1 MTIADNKS
9 INVNFDIPVSVDQV
23 WFFGSLIA
31 LGAILVAVLFVR
43 NKWAENK
50 KRSWRLHEKQMVNA
64 VYWAGWI
71 LSPLWLLL
79 IGLTIRG
86 LFSLWFSTPD
96 ESSIGEVAMR
106 LHYLALAGLT
116 TVLAGLIG
124 APLAILRVHTVERQ
138 TKAQEEGLITDRIN
152 KAVEGLGAEK
162 IIKRTQIQDR
172 PAPASDTQ
180 TMTLGSKWPASSVKL
195 DYGVEALS
203 HEQTVPNI
211 EVRIGAIYALER
223 IAKHNL
229 DEHIQIMEILCAY
242 VRENAPIKKQNP
254 QKERYAKPRS
264 DVQTALTVIGRR
276 TEKQRNVESSP
287 NVMWPTVHDS
297 DVIRETGAGKN
308 KVTKFSAALL
318 ERLNLGVAPLALSKH
333 FNLDFSLCELAGV
346 DFSEGNFANTNFRG
360 SNLSGAQLMGA
371 NLQNCDFWDAVLKDA
386 HLSFA
391 DMSGSRMWDANLC
404 AARLVHTRLHCVE
417 FWDTIFDEKVDITDA
432 TFYLATFREV
442 NLSLVEISNHQ
453 IEASFGDD
461 QTRLNILTLKP
472 RHWGCPESDRLE
484 FLKETKIWAADP
496 LNYQS
501 GG

>member
-1 MTIADNKS
+1 MTVADNKS
-9 INVNFDIPVSVDQV
+9 INVNFNLPISVDQV

-31 LGAILVAVLFVR
+31 FGALLVAVLFVR

-50 KRSWRLHEKQMVNA
+50 KRSWRLHEKQLVNA

-79 IGLTIRG
+79 IALTIYG
-86 LFSLWFSTPD
+86 LLSLWFSLPNGKVD
-96 ESSIGEVAMR
+96 GEVTLR

-162 IIKRTQIQDR
+162 VIKRTQIQDR
-172 PAPASDTQ
+172 PAPTPNTQ
-180 TMTLGSKWPASSVKL
+180 NMTLNSPWATSSEKL
-195 DYGVEALS
+195 EYGVEALA

-242 VRENAPIKKQNP
+242 VRENAPIKKQT
-254 QKERYAKPRS
+254 RSSKPRS

-276 TEKQRNVESSP
+276 TDKQRNVECSP
-287 NVMWPTVHDS
+287 NAMWPTVRDS
-297 DVIRETGAGKN
+297 DVIRETVSEEN
-308 KVTKFSAALL
+308 KVAKFSVTLL
-318 ERLNLGVAPLALSKH
+318 ELLNLGAARFAPKKQ
-333 FNLDFSLCELAGV
+333 FKLDFSLCELAGV
-346 DFSEGNFANTNFRG
+346 DLYEGNFANTNFRG

-371 NLQNCDFWDAVLKDA
+371 NLQNCDFWDAILKDA

-404 AARLVHTRLHCVE
+404 AARLVRAQLHGVE
-417 FWDTIFDEKVDITDA
+417 FWGAKFDEEIDTTDA
-432 TFYLATFREV
+432 TFYLASFREV
-442 NLSLVEISNHQ
+442 DLSLVEISNYQ
-453 IEASFGDD
+453 IETSFGDD
-461 QTRLNILTLKP
+461 QTKLNILNLKP
-472 RHWGCPESDRLE
+472 RHWGCTKHDRLE
-484 FLKETKIWAADP
+484 FIEEMKVWAADP
-496 LNYQS
+496 LNYRS